1 MEDQN
6 QAPESEPEQDADRDR
21 RAALRKLAKAAVY
34 VAPAVIAMLSS
45 TKAMASV

>member
-1 MEDQN
+1 MEEQN
-6 QAPESEPEQDADRDR
+6 RSPEAAPEQDADRDR
-21 RAALRKLAKAAVY
+21 REALRKVAKAVVY